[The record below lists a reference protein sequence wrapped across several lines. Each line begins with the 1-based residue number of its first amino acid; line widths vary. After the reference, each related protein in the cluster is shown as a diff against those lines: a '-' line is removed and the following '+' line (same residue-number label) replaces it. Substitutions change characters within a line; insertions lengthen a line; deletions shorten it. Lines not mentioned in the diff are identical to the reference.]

1 MTPAI
6 ETAKKA
12 NIAFRVH
19 EYRHDPTT
27 KSYGEEAAD
36 VLGISHDR
44 VFKTLIAATDGTPTQ
59 LAVAVIPV
67 AKRLDLKALA
77 AAMAVKRM
85 AMANELAAERATGYV
100 IGAIS
105 PLGQRK
111 HLPLLLDESAL
122 AHETIYVSAGKR
134 GLEIELAPNDLL
146 TLSKGKTALIAR

>member
-19 EYRHDPTT
+19 EYQHDPTV

-36 VLGISHDR
+36 ALGISHDR
-44 VFKTLIAATDGTPTQ
+44 VFKTLVAATDGNPAQ

-77 AAMAVKRM
+77 AAMGVKKM
-85 AMANELAAERATGYV
+85 AMANQGDAERATGYV
-100 IGAIS
+100 IGGIS

-111 HLPLLLDESAL
+111 RLPLLMDESAL
-122 AHETIYVSAGKR
+122 ACETIYVSAGKR
-134 GLEIELAPNDLL
+134 GLEIELAPRDLL
-146 TLSKGKTALIAR
+146 TLSKGTTAAIAR